1 VVDCVR
7 EEPHLVHS
15 HLAGTLAWIDRVK
28 PRRAWFT
35 HMNNN
40 LDYQTLLRRLP
51 PGIAP
56 AHDGLVIDV
65 DAC

>member
-1 VVDCVR
+1 
-7 EEPHLVHS
+7 
-15 HLAGTLAWIDRVK
+15 
-28 PRRAWFT
+28 
-35 HMNNN
+35 MNNN